1 MLTVILIMVAGM
13 AFGMVF
19 RSRTKLISVLNKS
32 TLWIIFLLLFFLGVT
47 VGKNP
52 DIMQNLSTIGLRGL
66 QIAVVA
72 LLGSLVLAW
81 AVFHLFF
88 KESKHER

>member
-1 MLTVILIMVAGM
+1 MLAGM
-13 AFGMVF
+13 ALGYVF
-19 RSRTKLISVLNKS
+19 RSKTKLISSINKS
-32 TLWIIFLLLFFLGVT
+32 TIWIIFLLLFFLGVT

-52 DIMQNLSTIGLRGL
+52 EIMNNLSTIGLRGF

-81 AVFHLFF
+81 GVYHWFF
-88 KESKHER
+88 KNGTHER